1 MENQENLGLDKK
13 NIRSIIESLLFV
25 NERPI
30 EITEICGII
39 NIDKNVIE
47 EAVEELTKEYTQR
60 LSGISIIKVAGGY
73 QMCTSADNE
82 LWVKK
87 MYHERGKQ
95 KLSVA
100 SLETLA
106 IISYKQPITRAE
118 IEAIR
123 GVNID
128 AVTKHLTDWG
138 LIKIEGRKEVPGRP
152 FLYVTTRK
160 FLEYFGLNSLK
171 DLPKI
176 EDFMVLA
183 KKDNL
188 VDTSIATEENITVQ
202 NNNSEVPQVNS
213 EAQSS
218 ETETVNTSE
227 NNKASV
233 EDGQL

>member
-1 MENQENLGLDKK
+1 
-13 NIRSIIESLLFV
+13 
-25 NERPI
+25 
-30 EITEICGII
+30 
-39 NIDKNVIE
+39 
-47 EAVEELTKEYTQR
+47 
-60 LSGISIIKVAGGY
+60 
-73 QMCTSADNE
+73 MCTSADNE

-87 MYHERGKQ
+87 MYRERGKH

-106 IISYKQPITRAE
+106 IISYKQPITRTE

-128 AVTKHLTDWG
+128 AVTKHLTDLG

-188 VDTSIATEENITVQ
+188 VDASIATEEDTAVQ
-202 NNNSEVPQVNS
+202 ENNGELPPANPETQSL
-213 EAQSS
+213 EA
-218 ETETVNTSE
+218 ETVNTNEE
-227 NNKASV
+227 NKTSI
-233 EDGQL
+233 EDRQS